1 MPVNYDCT
9 KCSNALPCAKHSTRE
24 EWARRVAHVYSDAP
38 EIRFEEFI
46 PLLDEKGWPTNV
58 PVYGTPIIA
67 KLGQTV
73 IHGTIGASQGGKYID
88 VDLLTR
94 DGEVAEDEPFLRD
107 YTLWIP
113 SGWTFEIG
121 VSA

>member
-1 MPVNYDCT
+1 MNCPEYTGCDEFPECGHVA
-9 KCSNALPCAKHSTRE
+9 SALSRA
-24 EWARRVAHVYSDAP
+24 VDADLS
-38 EIRFEEFI
+38 EFV
-46 PLLDEKGWPTNV
+46 PLLDENGWPTNI
-58 PVYGTPIIA
+58 PPYGTPIIA

-94 DGEVAEDEPFLRD
+94 DGEVAEDEPFLQG

-121 VSA
+121 VSE